1 MELSAI
7 PYILWIFSGQEK
19 LNYQCG
25 VICLSLAVIAGC
37 GSDRPPLAS
46 LTGTVTLD
54 GEPVQYGGLMFS
66 PVDGGRPS
74 VGGTNAKG
82 EFKAIYT
89 YGVPGA
95 IIGKHRVMFE
105 EGSADGRE
113 EDEFKP
119 YAPPANNYTIS
130 PKEIEVESKGTV
142 INFTLQRKQKKR

>member
-1 MELSAI
+1 MN
-7 PYILWIFSGQEK
+7 QVRK
-19 LNYQCG
+19 L
-25 VICLSLAVIAGC
+25 ICLSVVVIAGC

-54 GEPVQYGGLMFS
+54 GVPVQYGGLMFS

-74 VGGTNAKG
+74 VGGTNEKG
-82 EFKAIYT
+82 EFKAIYV

-105 EGSADGRE
+105 EGSADQGE

-130 PKEIEVESKGTV
+130 PKEIEVDSGGTV
-142 INFTLQRKQKKR
+142 VNFTLQRNKKKKV

>member
-1 MELSAI
+1 MNYLRGLMFSC
-7 PYILWIFSGQEK
+7 IL
-19 LNYQCG
+19 
-25 VICLSLAVIAGC
+25 VIAGC

-54 GEPVQYGGLMFS
+54 GEPVPYGGLMFS

-74 VGGTNAKG
+74 LAGLNEEG
-82 EFKAIYT
+82 EFEASYV

-95 IIGKHRVMFE
+95 IIGKHRVTFE
-105 EGSADGRE
+105 ESNADGGAESE

-130 PKEIEVESKGTV
+130 PTEIEVESGGTV
-142 INFTLQRKQKKR
+142 INFTLEQKKK

>member
-1 MELSAI
+1 MNFVRGI
-7 PYILWIFSGQEK
+7 VY
-19 LNYQCG
+19 
-25 VICLSLAVIAGC
+25 LSLVVVVGC

-46 LTGTVTLD
+46 LTGTVTFD

-74 VGGTNAKG
+74 VAGTNEKG
-82 EFKAIYT
+82 EFNAMYV

-105 EGSADGRE
+105 EGSADTETE

-119 YAPPANNYTIS
+119 YAPPANNFTIS
-130 PKEIEVESKGTV
+130 PKEIDVESGGTV
-142 INFTLQRKQKKR
+142 INFILERKKKDKK